1 MATPTLQ
8 QYEYLMTKYWE
19 VVDENRELK
28 TVLIEKNETISRLR
42 RKLNNTE
49 HNVAQLEQV
58 LHPNMFLVSRSE

>member
-28 TVLIEKNETISRLR
+28 TVLIEKDETISRLR
-42 RKLNNTE
+42 RTLNNTE
-49 HNVAQLEQV
+49 HKVAQLEQV
-58 LHPNMFLVSRSE
+58 LHPNMFLASQ